1 MFENELFFDVSHK
14 VGFFVCLIIF
24 IKSMSMK
31 KLSWTTVQKRV
42 DDLIP
47 QEINPRKITDK
58 QLLDLKRSLKKF
70 NLVEIPAV
78 DSDGTILAGHQRIK
92 ALQLLDRGKELI
104 DIRVPNRK
112 LTAQEAK
119 EYLIGS
125 NKLGGDWDYDLLK
138 AFDFETLSFAGFD
151 PIEIASFWDDKNET
165 KEDSFNVEKELQ
177 KIKDPKTKPGDI
189 IYLGKHKILCGD
201 STDPNNLV
209 RLFGSE
215 RASMIYSDPVYNI
228 SIDYDGG
235 IGGNKEYGGSVNDTR
250 TFEEYRLFIKDSLTA
265 ALSVSD
271 SDTHIFYYCDQI
283 YIGLIQ
289 DIYRSLGIANKRV
302 CLWLKNSQNPVPKVF
317 CNKAYEPAVYG
328 TRGRPY
334 LAESITNLNEVMNRE
349 FTTGNDLVTQ
359 VDDFLEIWTAKRLS
373 AKEYQHATSK
383 PITLHEKAIKRCTR
397 PNDIILDSFLGSG
410 STLLAGEQLG
420 RRVYGCELE
429 PRFCDLIANRYEA
442 LTGTKPIIE
451 HYEKK

>member
-1 MFENELFFDVSHK
+1 
-14 VGFFVCLIIF
+14 
-24 IKSMSMK
+24 MK
-31 KLSWTTVQKRV
+31 KLAWTTVQKRV

-165 KEDSFNVEKELQ
+165 KEDSFNVEKELK
-177 KIKDPKTKPGDI
+177 KIKDPKTKLGDI
-189 IYLGKHKILCGD
+189 IHLGKHKILCGD
-201 STDPNNLV
+201 ATDPKNLS
-209 RLFGSE
+209 RLFGNE

-235 IGGNKEYGGSVNDTR
+235 IGGKKEYGGNVNDTR
-250 TFEEYRLFIKDSLTA
+250 TYEEYQKFIQESLVA
-265 ALSVSD
+265 GLSVSQP
-271 SDTHIFYYCDQI
+271 DTHVFYYCDQV

-289 DIYRSLGIANKRV
+289 GIYRSLGIANKRV

-328 TRGRPY
+328 TRGKPY
-334 LAESITNLNEVMNRE
+334 LAESVTNLNEVMNRE
-349 FTTGNDLVTQ
+349 FTTGNDLVSQ

-451 HYEKK
+451 HYEKE

>member
-1 MFENELFFDVSHK
+1 
-14 VGFFVCLIIF
+14 
-24 IKSMSMK
+24 MK
-31 KLSWTTVQKRV
+31 KLAWTTVQKRV

-47 QEINPRKITDK
+47 QGINPRSITDK
-58 QLLDLKRSLKKF
+58 QLSDLKRSLKKF

-92 ALQLLDRGKELI
+92 ALQLLDRGNEII

-112 LTAQEAK
+112 LTDQEAK

-138 AFDFETLSFAGFD
+138 AFNFETLSFAGFD
-151 PIEIASFWDDKNET
+151 AIEIASFWDEKNET
-165 KEDSFNVEKELQ
+165 KEDTFDVTEELK
-177 KIKDPKTKPGDI
+177 KIKDPKTKLGDI
-189 IYLGKHKILCGD
+189 IHLGKHKILCGD
-201 STDPNNLV
+201 ATNPKNLA
-209 RLFGSE
+209 RLFGEE

-235 IGGNKEYGGSVNDTR
+235 IGGKKEYGGNVNDTR
-250 TFEEYRLFIKDSLTA
+250 TYEEYQKFIQESLVA
-265 ALSVSD
+265 GLSVSQP
-271 SDTHIFYYCDQI
+271 DTHVFYYCDQV

-289 DIYRSLGIANKRV
+289 GIYRSLGIANKRV

-328 TRGRPY
+328 TRGKPY
-334 LAESITNLNEVMNRE
+334 LAELVTNLNEVMNRE
-349 FTTGNDLVTQ
+349 FTTGNDLVSQ

-429 PRFCDLIANRYEA
+429 PRFCDLIANRYQA

-451 HYEKK
+451 HYEKE

>member
-1 MFENELFFDVSHK
+1 
-14 VGFFVCLIIF
+14 
-24 IKSMSMK
+24 MK

-42 DDLIP
+42 NDLIP

-58 QLLDLKRSLKKF
+58 QLSDLKRSLKKF

-92 ALQLLDRGKELI
+92 ALQLLGRGKELI

-112 LTAQEAK
+112 LTKEEAK

-138 AFDFETLSFAGFD
+138 SFDLEILSFAGFD
-151 PIEIASFWDDKNET
+151 AIEIANFWDEKNQT
-165 KEDSFNVEKELQ
+165 KEDTFDIEKELK
-177 KIKDPKTKPGDI
+177 KIKDPKTKLGDI
-189 IYLGKHKILCGD
+189 IQLGKHKILCGD
-201 STDPNNLV
+201 ATNPKNLA
-209 RLFGSE
+209 RLFGNE

-228 SIDYDGG
+228 SIDYNGG
-235 IGGNKEYGGSVNDTR
+235 VGGNKEYGGNVNDTR
-250 TFEEYRLFIKDSLTA
+250 TYEDYQQFIKESLAA
-265 ALSVSD
+265 ALSVSH
-271 SDTHIFYYCDQI
+271 SDTHVFYYCDQI

-289 DIYRSLGIANKRV
+289 DTYSSLGIANKRV
-302 CLWLKNSQNPVPKVF
+302 CLWLKNSQNPVPKVY

-328 TRGRPY
+328 TRGKPH
-334 LAESITNLNEVMNRE
+334 LAESIQNLNEVMNRE
-349 FTTGNDLVTQ
+349 FTTGNDLVSQ
-359 VDDFLEIWTAKRLS
+359 VDDFIEIWTAKRLA

-383 PITLHEKAIKRCTR
+383 PITLHEKAIKRCTLL
-397 PNDIILDSFLGSG
+397 NDIILDSFLGSG

-442 LTGTKPIIE
+442 LTGIKPIIE
-451 HYEKK
+451 HL

>member
-1 MFENELFFDVSHK
+1 
-14 VGFFVCLIIF
+14 
-24 IKSMSMK
+24 MK
-31 KLSWTTVQKRV
+31 KLSWTTIQKRV

-47 QEINPRKITDK
+47 QEVNPRTITDK
-58 QLLDLKRSLKKF
+58 QLSDLKRSLKKF

-112 LTAQEAK
+112 LTEQEAK

-138 AFDFETLSFAGFD
+138 SFDFETLSFAGFD
-151 PIEIASFWDDKNET
+151 PIEIAGFWDEENQT
-165 KEDSFNVEKELQ
+165 KDDVFDIEKELR
-177 KIKDPKTKPGDI
+177 KIKEPKTKPGDI
-189 IYLGKHKILCGD
+189 IHLGKHKILSGD
-201 STDPNNLV
+201 ATDPNNLS
-209 RLFGSE
+209 RLFGNE
-215 RASMIYSDPVYNI
+215 RANMIYSDPVYNI

-250 TFEEYRLFIKDSLTA
+250 TFEEYRLFIKNSLTA

-349 FTTGNDLVTQ
+349 FTTGNDLVAQ

-383 PITLHEKAIKRCTR
+383 PVTLHEKAIKRCTR
-397 PNDIILDSFLGSG
+397 PHEIILDSFLGSG

-442 LTGTKPIIE
+442 LTGIKPVIE
-451 HYEKK
+451 HHEEK